1 MSAIQGTLATINEWT
16 SEINSLTAAGGALN
30 CDAIQLQIST
40 YVSTITDVIAAKVSE
55 MTNLLA
61 QYSPLLSIPSDPM
74 KILSWVKKFVT
85 GIAGPAIA
93 AAIQLAIDIAL
104 LAAGIAGIAGAV
116 VNLALKLADCLTS
129 IVQNTLNDLASS
141 VMDGAIA
148 IKDQAIGIYES
159 LKDQLLEQLGFNEI
173 SALNQQVSN
182 AVVTVDASINSV
194 SNSVADISGSKDS
207 FNNIQIP
214 G

>member
-1 MSAIQGTLATINEWT
+1 MSAIQGTIATVDEWI
-16 SEINSLTAAGGALN
+16 SEIDSLTAAGGALN
-30 CDAIQLQIST
+30 CDAIQLQINT

-55 MTNLLA
+55 MLNLLA

-104 LAAGIAGIAGAV
+104 LAAKIAGIAGAV
-116 VNLALKLADCLTS
+116 VNLALKLADCLTN

-173 SALNQQVSN
+173 SALSEQVSN

-194 SNSVADISGSKDS
+194 NTSVADITQSKNT
-207 FNNIQIP
+207 FNSIQVP

>member
-1 MSAIQGTLATINEWT
+1 MSAIQGTIATVDEWI
-16 SEINSLTAAGGALN
+16 SEIDSLTAAGGALN
-30 CDAIQLQIST
+30 CDAIQLQINT

-55 MTNLLA
+55 MLNLLA

-104 LAAGIAGIAGAV
+104 LAAKIAGIAGAV
-116 VNLALKLADCLTS
+116 VNLALKLADCLTN

-173 SALNQQVSN
+173 SALSSQVSN

-194 SNSVADISGSKDS
+194 NTSVADITQSKNT
-207 FNNIQIP
+207 FNSIQVP

>member
-1 MSAIQGTLATINEWT
+1 MSAIQGTIATVDEWI
-16 SEINSLTAAGGALN
+16 SEIDSLTAAGGALN
-30 CDAIQLQIST
+30 CDAIQLQINT

-55 MTNLLA
+55 MLNLLA

-104 LAAGIAGIAGAV
+104 LAAKIAGIAGAV
-116 VNLALKLADCLTS
+116 VNLALKLADCLTN

-173 SALNQQVSN
+173 SALSEQVSN

-194 SNSVADISGSKDS
+194 NTSVADISGSKDS
-207 FNNIQIP
+207 FNNIQVP

>member
-159 LKDQLLEQLGFNEI
+159 LKDQLLAQLGFNEI